1 MKRTILSGVLVIAV
15 ATLVIATSSSVA
27 PTGFLRLVLA
37 IAVIIGVLIFPRA
50 VVPALFVALLLQGAL
65 VRNLERTIPE
75 LAAVLQSLDEIA
87 LVAALARVVS
97 SLIVRSRE
105 RWFEIHDWYWP
116 IAFALTGLT
125 SSVLHWSGFA
135 PAAVGLALACKLFG
149 FIALAQSVEWHDGD
163 GDFVVKAAA
172 WLVPCLLVTGVVGY
186 LSPDVTA
193 KYFAAVEGDTDYGRG
208 GLTSFMLPFINP
220 GLYGWAMSVGTLAWF
235 ALVLERRSARGL
247 IGVVGGALGA
257 ILSLRRRPLLA
268 LPTAMLSAMASL
280 GRRARVLAV
289 AILLLIIGG
298 GAWIGAGSIR
308 ATIEDTVENYLD
320 PIAREQTARGALH
333 AGAFLLAERDFPLGA
348 GFGRFGGYASQLYY
362 SSVYDELGMSSI
374 YGLSPDTPYY
384 ITDTYWPH
392 LLGEVGVIGTLA
404 MIVALWQYWRAAR
417 KAYLSLSASP
427 STRLLALFVSL
438 ILVEAAIESLGGP
451 IFEYPL
457 QTFAIGISIGM
468 LLRLARTRRAEPL
481 SVSLIES

>member
-1 MKRTILSGVLVIAV
+1 
-15 ATLVIATSSSVA
+15 
-27 PTGFLRLVLA
+27 
-37 IAVIIGVLIFPRA
+37 
-50 VVPALFVALLLQGAL
+50 
-65 VRNLERTIPE
+65 
-75 LAAVLQSLDEIA
+75 
-87 LVAALARVVS
+87 
-97 SLIVRSRE
+97 
-105 RWFEIHDWYWP
+105 
-116 IAFALTGLT
+116 
-125 SSVLHWSGFA
+125 
-135 PAAVGLALACKLFG
+135 
-149 FIALAQSVEWHDGD
+149 
-163 GDFVVKAAA
+163 
-172 WLVPCLLVTGVVGY
+172 
-186 LSPDVTA
+186 
-193 KYFAAVEGDTDYGRG
+193 
-208 GLTSFMLPFINP
+208 
-220 GLYGWAMSVGTLAWF
+220 
-235 ALVLERRSARGL
+235 
-247 IGVVGGALGA
+247 
-257 ILSLRRRPLLA
+257 
-268 LPTAMLSAMASL
+268 MLSATASL

-289 AILLLIIGG
+289 AIFLLIIGG